1 MPGNFCVPTRLKEIA
16 FVSSPRSDNLTDVM
30 TMATPRYDFDF
41 AVAGGGPAGSSAAIS
56 LAQHGHSVVLFER
69 ETFPRFHIGESL
81 LSTANDAFAALGV
94 TKQIA
99 AASFP
104 AKWGARLYT
113 HDGQT
118 GRYVDFTCVREVTRP
133 QTYQVCRQEFDRILL
148 DRAREVG
155 VDVREACNVITCEF
169 APDAAI
175 LDVASCGEPPT
186 GRVRVRA
193 LVDATGRGG
202 LIARK
207 FNLRTEEPRLSNIA
221 IYSHYTNVP
230 RLGGPRPDDIRLIAR
245 NDAGWFWLIPISKD
259 LTSVGVVL
267 PKALYRRLANGSP
280 EETLNSTISDT
291 PIVAELMCDARR
303 EWPVRVEKDFS
314 YSASQYAGNR
324 WILAGDAGS
333 FLDPVFST
341 GVSIAMESGIEAATE
356 LHRALVK
363 NNFSASSFA
372 AFSRRQRK
380 RFETFRRFV
389 VGFYTPQFRDVFFSP
404 EPPTLIFRSV
414 ATMLAG
420 KWNASLWTRF
430 LNQLFFGMISI
441 QKRLNIT
448 RPVFRRDGNAGYP
461 VETRSKD
468 SIANG
473 V

>member
-1 MPGNFCVPTRLKEIA
+1 MIT
-16 FVSSPRSDNLTDVM
+16 SD
-30 TMATPRYDFDF
+30 PRYDFDF

-56 LAQHGHSVVLFER
+56 LRQRGHSVVLFER

-94 TKQIA
+94 AQQIE

-113 HDGQT
+113 HDGQN

-133 QTYQVCRQEFDRILL
+133 QTYQVCREEFDRILL
-148 DRAREVG
+148 ERAREVG

-169 APDAAI
+169 APDAAV
-175 LDVASCGEPPT
+175 LEVASRGNAAT
-186 GRVRVRA
+186 RRVHVRA

-202 LIARK
+202 LLARK
-207 FNLRTEEPRLSNIA
+207 FNLRTEEPLLANIA
-221 IYSHYTNVP
+221 IYSHYTKIP
-230 RLGGPRPDDIRLIAR
+230 RLEGPRPDDIRLIAR
-245 NDAGWFWLIPISKD
+245 DDAGWFWLIPISKE

-280 EETLNSTISDT
+280 EETLNNTIADT
-291 PIVAELMCDARR
+291 PIVAELMREARR

-314 YSASQYAGNR
+314 YSASAYAGDR

-341 GVSIAMESGIEAATE
+341 GVSIAMESGIEAAAE
-356 LHRALVK
+356 LHRALPR
-363 NNFSASSFA
+363 NDFSAASFA

-441 QKRLNIT
+441 QKHFKIAHRA
-448 RPVFRRDGNAGYP
+448 FRRDREAGYP
-461 VETRSKD
+461 SEVSSKG

-473 V
+473 AEPLRPS